1 MAYSDMTLVGNCIRS
16 GHYWFKECGIFV
28 FGILDESKE
37 KDEIIGLETG

>member
-16 GHYWFKECGIFV
+16 GHYWFKECGILC
-28 FGILDESKE
+28 FGILDEVK